1 MMDLSTILCE
11 PPAGFPAVGS
21 IPLRLQEVDRRTA
34 RRYPAVTVEA
44 WLSWEVDKTTDEIA
58 TSPAL
63 MLDFSEAGALLAV
76 DRLPPAGVRIW
87 LGLERPA
94 RERGIE
100 VSPVAATLT
109 RIGPHL
115 LRLKFTRHCP
125 SRMYTSVVLGIPATA
140 DSDLDREYDR
150 A

>member
-1 MMDLSTILCE
+1 MMDPSTMMCE
-11 PPAGFPAVGS
+11 PPAGGYAVGP
-21 IPLRLQEVDRRTA
+21 IPLCLEEVDRRTS

-44 WLSWEVDKTTDEIA
+44 WLSWAIEKTSDATA

-63 MLDFSEAGALLAV
+63 LLDFSEAGALLAV
-76 DRLPPAGVRIW
+76 DVLPPADVRIW

-94 RERGIE
+94 RALGVE

-115 LRLKFTRHCP
+115 LRVKFARHCP
-125 SRMYTSVVLGIPATA
+125 SRMYSSVVLGIPATA

-150 A
+150 S